1 MRNGTCIDPASP
13 RSRTYRRS
21 ASTVDAV
28 VDVLNRSFRVALGA
42 ISIACAT
49 SIAAKTGPEAND
61 ARADGRWGGELGA
74 GYSLPI
80 LPGPRVTPAAGV
92 LLYAEDDCRH
102 HFDDDGGNEARRD
115 GTNGR
120 YADRD
125 LRNHTKVRAY
135 GRVEATYSVPLVA
148 TFGVGARIS
157 DDIVPYGTVAF
168 PIAPKLQLKG
178 NVGDGYYAA
187 GLRLGF

>member
-1 MRNGTCIDPASP
+1 MRI
-13 RSRTYRRS
+13 
-21 ASTVDAV
+21 
-28 VDVLNRSFRVALGA
+28 ALGA

-49 SIAAKTGPEAND
+49 PAAAQIGLEANG

-80 LPGPRVTPAAGV
+80 LPGLRLTPAAGV
-92 LLYAEDDCRH
+92 LIYAEDNGRYYI
-102 HFDDDGGNEARRD
+102 DDNGGNEACRD

-120 YADRD
+120 YADKD
-125 LRNHTKVRAY
+125 LCNNTKVRAY

-157 DDIVPYGTVAF
+157 DDIAPYGTVAF

-178 NVGDGYYAA
+178 NVGEGYYAA